1 MRLLLRSL
9 PCTLGPAA
17 LAVAGPAA
25 ADHPGPLYQATMGP
39 LVVGI
44 LSAGLAL
51 AAALLVLV
59 VVRLLARREP
69 SGE

>member
-9 PCTLGPAA
+9 PGCLGPAA
-17 LAVAGPAA
+17 LAVAAPAA
-25 ADHPGPLYQATMGP
+25 ADHPGPLREATMSP
-39 LVVGI
+39 LVVGL

-59 VVRLLARREP
+59 IVRLLARREP